1 MSVCTL
7 KKICCRLLRV
17 RLAWCWAIANP
28 LAFRKACDD
37 VYQADAVTEI
47 EHLLASGFAGVLFR
61 SDAGNHP
68 AAKGDLQL
76 LAGLNPLE
84 QVFDEALDET

>member
-1 MSVCTL
+1 
-7 KKICCRLLRV
+7 
-17 RLAWCWAIANP
+17 
-28 LAFRKACDD
+28 
-37 VYQADAVTEI
+37 
-47 EHLLASGFAGVLFR
+47 LASGLAGILFR

-84 QVFDEALDET
+84 QVFVEALDET